1 MSLKTNVFFLSKID
15 WNDHYSLLNK
25 SPTRFSMCYFAWLP
39 KIHPQFQQSAP
50 KFLHFSFKEPV
61 LRFYAILLAI
71 QKEGRDKELTQCV
84 QILLYRCED
93 LRLNPKKP
101 HKGRNRSTHL

>member
-1 MSLKTNVFFLSKID
+1 M
-15 WNDHYSLLNK
+15 
-25 SPTRFSMCYFAWLP
+25 
-39 KIHPQFQQSAP
+39 
-50 KFLHFSFKEPV
+50 

-101 HKGRNRSTHL
+101 HKEDVEYGKKTENHGK